1 MRLRHLLPLV
11 LAALATGCGET
22 AAPKGAAAPRPASTE
37 SGHSPRHADPAHRT
51 SGRVNVYAHDR
62 RGMLAPAAR
71 RARARIYVPNSKSAS
86 VDVIDPRS
94 GRRVDHFAVPVQP
107 EHVVPSWDLKTLW
120 VASDAGNALVA
131 INPFTGRHAR
141 PIPVDDP
148 YNLYFTPDGSRA
160 IVVAERLQRLD
171 FRAPHS
177 MRLLHSLPVECK
189 GVDHLDFTV
198 GGGRLI
204 ASCEFSGQMVEVDVR
219 RERVVRHI
227 PLRPG
232 AMPQDVRLSPDGS
245 TFFVADMASNGVW
258 TIDAHTM
265 RKSGFIATGMGA
277 HGIYP
282 SRSGTLLY
290 VTNRMEGSISVVDPR
305 RRRVLR
311 KWRLPGGGSPD
322 MGGVSAD
329 GRDLWVTGRY
339 NGVLYDIS
347 TVTGRLKRRIPVGSG
362 PHGAAVWPQPGRYSL
377 GHTGNMR

>member
-131 INPFTGRHAR
+131 INPFTGRHGR

-171 FRAPHS
+171 YRDPKTWGLIKS
-177 MRLLHSLPVECK
+177 VPIPGS
-189 GVDHLDFTV
+189 GVDHMDFSAD
-198 GGGRLI
+198 GSYLL
-204 ASCEFSGQMVEVDVR
+204 ASDEFSGHLVKVDNQ
-219 RERVVRHI
+219 
-227 PLRPG
+227 
-232 AMPQDVRLSPDGS
+232 AM
-245 TFFVADMASNGVW
+245 A
-258 TIDAHTM
+258 
-265 RKSGFIATGMGA
+265 
-277 HGIYP
+277 
-282 SRSGTLLY
+282 
-290 VTNRMEGSISVVDPR
+290 VTAQ
-305 RRRVLR
+305 L
-311 KWRLPGGGSPD
+311 
-322 MGGVSAD
+322 A
-329 GRDLWVTGRY
+329 
-339 NGVLYDIS
+339 
-347 TVTGRLKRRIPVGSG
+347 VG
-362 PHGAAVWPQPGRYSL
+362 
-377 GHTGNMR
+377 